1 MFFLCII
8 SRRSIFVVN
17 ERHQSLLKQPTRSD
31 SNYMMDLEQALEI
44 LGPIVT
50 FLIKLVRKLTG
61 ASDYWEYGLE
71 LAAALLFWIALTMLR
86 ARVAGNNNVV
96 P

>member
-1 MFFLCII
+1 MCRKRTLYQPYFICRL
-8 SRRSIFVVN
+8 V
-17 ERHQSLLKQPTRSD
+17 LKQPTRSD
-31 SNYMMDLEQALEI
+31 SNYKMDFAQALE
-44 LGPIVT
+44 LLEPIVT
-50 FLIKLVRKLTG
+50 FFIKLVRKLTG